1 MPTSRHKYNLEYRS
15 NFRKALIYA
24 LTIVIIMFHLFPKFD
39 KTESDYPDAINI
51 NIQVENIPA
60 TRQSRYVPPPPR
72 PAVPI
77 PTDDELIPADETI
90 EETDLRITPMTSP
103 NSQSG
108 YGVAKITSPRLIDEV
123 FPEYPEQDYKKG
135 ITGVVKLHVQVDAKG
150 RVGDVVVLGNTTGS
164 DRCARAAV
172 QAARKTRYIPA
183 RKGTEPVAS
192 WTVRYIRFELD

>member
-1 MPTSRHKYNLEYRS
+1 MPTPHHKYNLNYR
-15 NFRKALIYA
+15 NHFQKALIWA
-24 LTIVIIMFHLFPKFD
+24 LIAVIILFHLFPKFEQ
-39 KTESDYPDAINI
+39 TESDYPDAINI

-90 EETDLRITPMTSP
+90 EETNLRITPMTLT
-103 NSQSG
+103 NAQAG
-108 YGVAKITSPRLIDEV
+108 YGVAKVTSPRLIDEV

-150 RVGDVVVLGNTTGS
+150 RVADVVVLGNTTGS
-164 DRCARAAV
+164 DRCAGAAV
-172 QAARKTRYIPA
+172 QAALKTRYIPA
-183 RKGTEPVAS
+183 RKGTEPIAS
-192 WTVRYIRFELD
+192 WTVRYIRFEID